1 MSTFVGMAQRSG
13 SSWLLSSV
21 AFMLIGALLGSLLSH
36 GIHYITI
43 SCVSCAEGAFK
54 EFTLRQ
60 AEELAAEKSDRP
72 AETGEEGDDLDRV
85 ECDHIR
91 TRLRGLRQLVGKG
104 VAQLPPPADPSRP
117 SSRDSIEEYL
127 HPTNPLGKTDVVE
140 AGTISLKEE
149 YRSRKMLLVGV
160 ITAQDYLA
168 TRAVAVY
175 GTWGIEVDK
184 ILFYVGDDC
193 VVPQYLSML
202 PTMKL
207 VGVPDQVYPPQRK
220 VFMMLKHMHDHYID
234 EFDWFM
240 RADDDV
246 YARGKQLMDL
256 VGKLNPAEKIYLGR
270 SGSGKP
276 ADIKRLKLL
285 PHERY
290 CMGGPGVIFS
300 NAALRALVPH
310 LEDCLEAIEYYNK
323 FTESPWYNE
332 DVELGRCVSRKI
344 GIQCS
349 GSQEVSTDR
358 MGGVPAWWDGV
369 GSQCVI

>member
-1 MSTFVGMAQRSG
+1 M
-13 SSWLLSSV
+13 LSSV
-21 AFMLIGALLGSLLSH
+21 AFLLVGALLGSLLSH

-43 SCVSCAEGAFK
+43 RCANCAGVENAFK

-60 AEELAAEKSDRP
+60 VEGLATKKAGRQEDKE
-72 AETGEEGDDLDRV
+72 ANDLDNV
-85 ECDHIR
+85 ECSHIR
-91 TRLRGLRQLVGKG
+91 TRLRDLRQLVGKG
-104 VAQLPPPADPSRP
+104 AAQLPPPADPSRP
-117 SSRDSIEEYL
+117 SSRNSIQEYL
-127 HPTNPLGKTDVVE
+127 RPTNLLGKTEVRE
-140 AGTISLKEE
+140 AGAVTLQEE
-149 YRSRKMLLVGV
+149 YRMRKMLLVGV
-160 ITAQDYLA
+160 ITAQDYLP

-184 ILFYVGDDC
+184 ILFYVGEDC
-193 VVPQYLSML
+193 VVPQYLSIL

-207 VGVPDQVYPPQRK
+207 VGVPDKVYPPQRK

-246 YARGKQLMDL
+246 YARGKLLMDL

-270 SGSGKP
+270 SGAGKP
-276 ADIKRLKLL
+276 ADMKRLKLL

-349 GSQEVSTDR
+349 GSMEVSR
-358 MGGVPAWWDGV
+358 VVGGVSVWWEESV
-369 GSQCVI
+369 WWE